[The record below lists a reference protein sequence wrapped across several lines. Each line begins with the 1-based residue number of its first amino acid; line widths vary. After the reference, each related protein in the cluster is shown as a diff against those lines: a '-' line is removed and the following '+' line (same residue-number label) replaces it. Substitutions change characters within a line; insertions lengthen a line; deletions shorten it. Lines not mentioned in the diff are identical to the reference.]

1 MSELKN
7 PCQGSTTVHD
17 GNQVYPRLE
26 PKENKYASFKKSC
39 VNLPT
44 QRLPLRNLL
53 DSNMQNDADRKDLTS
68 KLRTGSLLQSLVD
81 QNTSA
86 VKDSPKTDTPHE
98 HMKKEEFKNVNK
110 WRYTHIKR
118 FYSNP
123 ILDTF
128 VQKQN
133 SSGRLLLHLV
143 IRNEISEPI
152 EEVAV
157 GCYRPISHSNAMK
170 NEEADSRILW
180 MAFRKS
186 AAEFD
191 TTKVESFL
199 IGTQNTPLESNR
211 AVEHCDI
218 EVVYGNLPPVET
230 AFTTENQLLGRIR
243 DEIDPETDKV
253 FALLELFLQ
262 RCQIEL

>member
-110 WRYTHIKR
+110 WRYTHIKLENRIAFAVFGGSEHFRSER
-118 FYSNP
+118 FAKN
-123 ILDTF
+123 
-128 VQKQN
+128 
-133 SSGRLLLHLV
+133 R
-143 IRNEISEPI
+143 
-152 EEVAV
+152 
-157 GCYRPISHSNAMK
+157 HS
-170 NEEADSRILW
+170 
-180 MAFRKS
+180 
-186 AAEFD
+186 
-191 TTKVESFL
+191 T
-199 IGTQNTPLESNR
+199 R
-211 AVEHCDI
+211 AYEKRGI
-218 EVVYGNLPPVET
+218 
-230 AFTTENQLLGRIR
+230 
-243 DEIDPETDKV
+243 
-253 FALLELFLQ
+253 
-262 RCQIEL
+262 